1 MGQTQSQVAENFI
14 KNYTNTSFLS
24 DVISRHASSTNSI
37 MRNVQNMNLNID
49 ARDIGGDVRVFQR
62 IDSLIDMNNLVSRDN
77 RTQLTNDIQNAI
89 SNELQTGIQRM
100 SEAFSGLF
108 NTPTNQAIL
117 NNAINSIDT
126 YVSNTVTNDTIDE
139 LLLSADNVQGQMV
152 NLTARDITGD
162 LTFDQRIQADIVA
175 RNLIESVTESIIGNK
190 ELTTLTNTV
199 KSDITSQDRVPS
211 ILGIA
216 APLVIGLILAII
228 LMIFIPRGKVVV
240 GILTVIL
247 AIAVAIFI
255 WRRNVA
261 G

>member
-1 MGQTQSQVAENFI
+1 MGQNQSQVVENFV
-14 KNYTNTSFLS
+14 KNYTNSSFLS
-24 DVISRHASSTNSI
+24 EVISRHASNTNSI
-37 MRNVQNMNLNID
+37 MRNVQNMDLNID
-49 ARDIGGDVRVFQR
+49 VGNIGGDVRVFQR
-62 IDSLIDMNNLVSRDN
+62 IDSLIDMDNLVSRDN
-77 RTQLTNDIQNAI
+77 RTQLTNDIQNAL
-89 SNELQTGIQRM
+89 SNELQTGIERM

-117 NNAINSIDT
+117 NNAINSVDT
-126 YVSNTVTNDTIDE
+126 YVRNNVTNDTIDE
-139 LLLSADNVQGQMV
+139 LLLSANNVQGQKV

-175 RNLIESVTESIIGNK
+175 RNLVESVTESIIGNT

-199 KSDITSQDRVPS
+199 RSDIVSQEKVPS

-216 APLVIGLILAII
+216 TPLIIGLILAII

-240 GILTVIL
+240 GILTIIL